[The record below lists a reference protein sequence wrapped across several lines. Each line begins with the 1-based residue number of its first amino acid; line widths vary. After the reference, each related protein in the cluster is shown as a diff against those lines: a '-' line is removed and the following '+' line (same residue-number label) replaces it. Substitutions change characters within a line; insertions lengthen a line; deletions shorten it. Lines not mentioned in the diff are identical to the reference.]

1 MAKVYMGTT
10 EMTPAILNVVGTAEG
25 VVLPDQTGNGGKFL
39 QTDGENLSWEN
50 ALVNNATDAS
60 SVHIG
65 TDKNT
70 DDGYNNVLIGPQAQT
85 QGLQIYRNVVLGA
98 DAVGWGNNSVAIG
111 VEAEA
116 SKNSFMGGNAIS
128 IGAYTKASGGNTVAI
143 GSSAKADADDSIAI
157 GSTNTQ
163 ASGNRAIAVGK
174 GAIAKGEDAVVIG
187 NNALSNS
194 PQGANVVI
202 GPNSKVD
209 GYSYNSTAIGIGTQA
224 TNYDATAIGRS
235 SNAGAQYS
243 TAIGHNAQTNSDCV
257 DNSDTIDYPSTLA
270 LGMSAH
276 SRSNSTIAI
285 GKYVYADGPYSTV
298 IGYKSKVEQDC
309 DKGISVGSE
318 AQVVG
323 SEGIAIGNTAKS
335 DRHGIALGTR
345 AKVNEFGGVA
355 IGLNTDS
362 SATNAVTIGNQSYA
376 RGGNSVALGGSA
388 VVDNGADQA
397 VQLGTG
403 TNSDAYTLQFRDYKL
418 LYENGTIPYERLS
431 EYSPSDGQ
439 VLTYDDNEGGL
450 VWREGSG
457 GISEVN
463 WGDITGSIDNQ
474 TDLKNKFDNINGNIQ
489 SLDIDMSTNYQ
500 NLNSKVDNAIQNLE
514 QDFSTSTKKLETDIQ
529 DTEGRL
535 QSQIDTLSSIGQ
547 FLAIWDCDTGIARY
561 LNEGFEYQTGNY
573 FIIGTIAEGEGAINY
588 MPDGNM
594 YPGKVETTEEDVKVS
609 DMWFYD
615 GAHWIYLANHE
626 RAIAVDADLDISSSN
641 PVENK
646 TVTSSLNALDSKL
659 DVTVSEINTAIEEL
673 QNRPVPIAVPQL
685 ASVDVLQVSENERRQ
700 RRALG
705 YDDWKGNYSDIVV
718 TLNLDKEA
726 IIQNMYD
733 LYVTISR
740 FKTNKNLSYDED
752 GGDNYVN
759 YRNISKFSVMND
771 LRQKTDKRLYCWRFV
786 VDSSYPETNPMRYV
800 YMYTKELYTDGQAL
814 QDADPDVGLWS
825 NYESTSGIGTCFNAI
840 CWTHGYTA
848 AGVYNDMYDTDTGI
862 ERYEDGDISSY
873 AGTSSTNKQYVER
886 YSCKQYTKD
895 GENYFF
901 WAEDSEW
908 ENGGVGKCYGSY
920 LDPIPNGIP
929 KHMDMLSSAFDEV
942 KQLEENGF
950 TFVKNRTDLNYKQV
964 NDFESLLENLE
975 NETFGGKYVDASE
988 RPPYWVCYWFDYPVM
1003 PIMLKDCM
1011 VKSHI
1016 TNGHWTG
1023 WETLET
1029 VVRNGWQDE
1038 LSNDLSIELKL
1049 PYDSYYLWMRMCA
1062 LQKRCAYGSYSDWL
1076 GETGREISDPMW
1088 PYQKHDLY
1096 HAIREYGILGKRAF
1110 SRDRQG
1116 YRVNSSMGKVSEY
1129 IHFNVCTHND
1139 VAAGRK
1145 SKSTPIQKKL
1155 NIDFNATSGLRD

>member
-39 QTDGENLSWEN
+39 QTNGENLSWES

-65 TDKNT
+65 TDKNAT
-70 DDGYNNVLIGPQAQT
+70 DGYGNVLIGPQAQA

-98 DAVGWGNNSVAIG
+98 GAIGWGDNSIAIG
-111 VEAEA
+111 AEAEA
-116 SKNSFMGGNAIS
+116 SKNTFMGGNAVS
-128 IGAYTKASGGNTVAI
+128 VGAYTKANGGNAVAI
-143 GSSAKADADDSIAI
+143 GSSTKADADDAIAI

-163 ASGNRAIAVGK
+163 ATGKNAIAVGK

-187 NNALSNS
+187 NGALSNS
-194 PQGANVVI
+194 SEGANVVI
-202 GPNSKVD
+202 GPDSKIE
-209 GYSYNSTAIGIGTQA
+209 GYSFNSIAIGINTKA
-224 TNYDATAIGRS
+224 TNYDATAIGKS
-235 SNAGAQYS
+235 SNAGSQYS
-243 TAIGHNAQTNSDCV
+243 IAIGHNAITNGDCV
-257 DNSDTIDYPSTLA
+257 DDSDTVDFPSTLA
-270 LGMSAH
+270 LGMNVY

-285 GKYVYADGPYSTV
+285 GKAVYADGPYSTV
-298 IGYKSKVEQDC
+298 IGYKSTVEEGC
-309 DKGISVGSE
+309 NKGISIGSE

-323 SEGIAIGNTAKS
+323 SEGIAVGNTAKS
-335 DRHGIALGTR
+335 ARHGIALGTR
-345 AKVNEFGGVA
+345 AKVNDFGGVA

-362 SATNAVTIGNQSYA
+362 SSTNAVTIGNQSYA

-388 VVDNGADQA
+388 VVDYGAEHA

-403 TNSDAYTLQFRDYKL
+403 TNSDAHTLQFRDYKL

-431 EYSPSDGQ
+431 KYTPLNGQ
-439 VLTYDDNEGGL
+439 VLTYDSSKGAL
-450 VWREGSG
+450 VWSEAGG

-463 WGDITGSIDNQ
+463 WGDIAGNIDNQ
-474 TDLKNKFDNINGNIQ
+474 VDLKNKFDNINNNIR
-489 SLDIDMSTNYQ
+489 SLDTDMSTNYQ
-500 NLNSKVDNAIQNLE
+500 NLNNKFDGAIQN
-514 QDFSTSTKKLETDIQ
+514 LETDIQ

-547 FLAIWDCDTGIARY
+547 FLAIWDCDTGVARY

-573 FIIGTIAEGEGAINY
+573 FIIGTIAEGEGAVNY

-626 RAIAVDADLDISSSN
+626 RAIAVDADLDTNSTN
-641 PVENK
+641 PIENRAVAK
-646 TVTSSLNALDSKL
+646 AVNNL
-659 DVTVSEINTAIEEL
+659 DVKIDDTVGTINTSIEEL
-673 QNRPVPIAVPQL
+673 KNRPIPIAVPQL
-685 ASVDVLQVSENERRQ
+685 ASVDVLQVSEKERKQ

-718 TLNLDKEA
+718 TLNLNKEA

-733 LYVTISR
+733 LYITVSR
-740 FKTNKNLSYDED
+740 FKTNKNLNYEEGSSD
-752 GGDNYVN
+752 GESSID

-786 VDSSYPETNPMRYV
+786 TDSSYPESNPMRYV
-800 YMYTKELYTDGQAL
+800 YMYTKELYADGQAL
-814 QDADPDVGLWS
+814 READPDVGLWS

-840 CWTHGYTA
+840 CWTYGYTA
-848 AGVYNDMYDTDTGI
+848 DGVYNDMYDTDTGI

-886 YSCKQYTKD
+886 CSCKQYTKD

-908 ENGGVGKCYGSY
+908 ENGGGGKCYGSY

-975 NETFGGKYVDASE
+975 NETFQGKYVDASE
-988 RPPYWVCYWFDYPVM
+988 RPIYWVCYWFDYPVM

-1011 VKSHI
+1011 VKSH
-1016 TNGHWTG
+1016 TTSGSWTG

-1038 LSNDLSIELKL
+1038 LSDDLPIELKL

-1076 GETGREISDPMW
+1076 GETDREISNPMW

-1110 SRDRQG
+1110 SRPRQG
-1116 YRVNSSMGKVSEY
+1116 YRVNSNMGKVSEY
-1129 IHFNVCTHND
+1129 IHFNVCTHDD